1 MRDSPARK
9 MAFCGLD
16 RGLCLTVMLLGYLVP
31 FATYVVPAVS
41 GALLM
46 PIIYEYGRNTGA
58 VEFVAVSVLSLLL
71 VSDYEIVFMFIFVF
85 GSYTVVKMSIDKMKN
100 KKLGILIKFLYVNIA
115 LVIAYGILLFIFPVA
130 AIVNEFSEYSYA
142 FILLLAAMFNLTFFL
157 YDRILE
163 KLLVIYVGR
172 FRKVL
177 FKNGGR

>member
-115 LVIAYGILLFIFPVA
+115 LVVAYGILLFIFPVA

-142 FILLLAAMFNLTFFL
+142 FIRLLAAMFNVTFFL